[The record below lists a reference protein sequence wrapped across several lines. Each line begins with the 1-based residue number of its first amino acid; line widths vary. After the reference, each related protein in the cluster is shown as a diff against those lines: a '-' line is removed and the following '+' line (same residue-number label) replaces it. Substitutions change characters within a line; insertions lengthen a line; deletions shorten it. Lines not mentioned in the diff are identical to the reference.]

1 MRFAGF
7 SFIMETMRRCILG
20 LLMALLAG
28 RVMAISW
35 VGNTALYLDGRL
47 IPTRGAYVERWQ
59 TMTVVCQTY
68 PIEPGQRVFAVVTT
82 NRWLTTQEYE
92 FTFDYNVGNNSQ
104 WYRILGPF
112 PAGTEV
118 DFYIRAEGPGGPRY
132 DNNSWQNFGYVSR
145 WAPAGRDGTVLQWF
159 QTDYR
164 TMLKRLPEVVRAGYT
179 AIYVPGP
186 QKSGG
191 GGFSAGYNPFDRFD
205 LGDRLQ
211 KGTVRTQYG
220 TTQELQELIEAAH
233 RFDIEVYCDLVLNH
247 NDNRASTAI
256 DRYPDMIPE
265 DFHIRSSA
273 DTGNSEIDFN
283 TASSFSHGMLNH
295 DLVGLVD
302 IAQEDGNNTRTGSFT
317 LPAYATFNGWDKPTF
332 IRNATT
338 PQYYPN
344 LTPVTEDVRQY
355 LKRWCWWLTQVIG
368 FDGFR
373 LDAVKHIPPSFFD
386 TLQNQ
391 PGSASSQ
398 GDLWPYVYGISP
410 TTYVFGEDYTSS
422 GYELREYAKT
432 GTQLLDFPLV
442 FNLRSLFN
450 SQGYGDLGATLSNG
464 YGIDATTGL
473 PYQNGG
479 LGPHVGVGFVQSHD
493 DGPPQANNMAHA
505 FLLTRPGR
513 PKVYYDGNNIEP
525 GNWTHFPRPGR
536 FDSLGQGSDLLLRI
550 LDAKKRFARGS
561 LVNRFVSPNL
571 YIYERQVAGQGTLLV
586 GLNIR
591 GDIGGAMS
599 QIVQTSFAPGQ
610 VLTDLSGQ
618 RPNVIVASDSRVS
631 ITVPPNSDAGSQ
643 NNARGYVLY
652 APVTPQAAGEP
663 IRLVDAGTTLPFE
676 SITLPAGTYATAG
689 SFAAATVTTNRLDIE
704 VRTDATGASAF
715 LRLDNG
721 LAMAGRSPL
730 AGTTEGL
737 TDGYVSMDKIA
748 NGQFRLN
755 GIDLSGLADGLHV
768 FRARVFTH
776 APGRPPIFS
785 EFQAFFYLRRG
796 LPTGWSLDGMLTD
809 FGAPLTTQSRNPS
822 SNLNRLDALYVAND
836 DRYLYLG
843 LAGRVDTAE
852 SLTNGFALW
861 MDTDPGAGTGLRD
874 TSKPND
880 DSGPATRLLSNSR
893 ITLPLN
899 FGAEYGLAI
908 FRHARLGTSPE
919 DSLPGRPRLPFPVGA
934 QVGLYRVEDAV
945 TSVLAGRECAVA
957 YQPRAN
963 RTDPA
968 SGAEIAIPLRQI
980 YASGVSSGA
989 RIGFVGMLLT
999 TGEAG
1004 STLPASDP
1012 NRAALGG
1019 RPAPAAWLSNQILP
1033 SQVSVNNDWGTA
1045 PITLPQSVNYDIRFA
1060 NTVSSGVIIKTR
1072 PFPVGREPG
1081 VSALEVTIV
1090 NTSGVPI
1097 PGPLHLLVEVP
1108 QGVEVTNRVDTSLVP
1123 PARPYLRVTGDSLA
1137 SGSTVRVVVYFR
1149 SQGSFVPT
1157 FVVKSGTGI
1166 L

>member
-1 MRFAGF
+1 
-7 SFIMETMRRCILG
+7 MEAMRRCILG
-20 LLMALLAG
+20 LLLVLAVI
-28 RVMAISW
+28 RVEAISW
-35 VGNTALYLDGRL
+35 VGNTALYLDGRSM
-47 IPTRGAYVERWQ
+47 PTRGSYVERWQ
-59 TMTVVCQTY
+59 TLTVVCQTY

-92 FTFDYNVGNNSQ
+92 FTFDYHVGNNSQ

-118 DFYIRAEGPGGPRY
+118 DFYIRADGTGGPRY
-132 DNNSWQNFGYVSR
+132 DNNAWQNFGYVSR
-145 WAPAGRDGTVLQWF
+145 WAPTARDGAILQWF

-164 TMLKRLPEVVRAGYT
+164 TMLKRLPEVVRAGYS

-220 TTQELQELIEAAH
+220 TTQELQELIQAAH

-247 NDNRASTAI
+247 NDNRASTPI

-302 IAQEDGNNTRTGSFT
+302 IAQEDGNATRAGAFT
-317 LPAYATFNGWDKPTF
+317 LPSYASFNGWDKPAF
-332 IRNATT
+332 VRNAAT

-344 LTPVTEDVRQY
+344 LTPVSEDVRQY
-355 LKRWCWWLTQVIG
+355 LKRWCWWLTSIVG

-386 TLQNQ
+386 SLQNQ
-391 PGSASSQ
+391 PGPASSQ
-398 GDLWPYVYGISP
+398 GDLWPFVYGTSP
-410 TTYVFGEDYTSS
+410 GAYVFGEDYTSS

-442 FNLRSLFN
+442 FNLRNLFN
-450 SQGYGDLGATLSNG
+450 SQGYGDMGAALSNG
-464 YGIDATTGL
+464 YGIDPATGL

-505 FLLTRPGR
+505 FLLTRQGR
-513 PKVYYDGNNIEP
+513 PKVYYDGNNIQP

-536 FDSLGQGSDLLLRI
+536 IDALGQGTDLLLRI
-550 LDAKKRFARGS
+550 LDAKRRFARGA
-561 LVNRFVSPNL
+561 LVNRHVSPNL
-571 YIYERQVAGQGTLLV
+571 YIYERQVNGQGTLLV

-591 GDIGGAMS
+591 GDTGGAMS
-599 QIVQTSFAPGQ
+599 QVVQTSFAPGQ

-618 RPNVIVASDSRVS
+618 RPNVTVASDSRVS

-652 APVTPQAAGEP
+652 APITPQALGDP
-663 IRLVDAGTTLPFE
+663 IRLLDASGAAIPFE
-676 SITLPAGTYATAG
+676 NVALPGGTYATAG
-689 SFAAATVTTNRLDIE
+689 SFAAASVTGDKLDVE
-704 VRTDATGASAF
+704 LRTDATGASAY
-715 LRLDNG
+715 LRLDNA
-721 LAMAGRSPL
+721 LPMAGRTPSS
-730 AGTTEGL
+730 GTPEGL
-737 TDGYVSMDKIA
+737 YDGYVAMDKLA

-755 GIDLSGLADGLHV
+755 GIDVSILADGLHV
-768 FRARVFTH
+768 LRARVFTH
-776 APGRPPIFS
+776 APGRPPVFS

-796 LPTGWSLDGMLTD
+796 LPTSWSLDGLLTD
-809 FGAPLTTQSRNPS
+809 FGSPLTSQTRNPS
-822 SNLNRLDALYVAND
+822 SNLNRLDALYVTND

-843 LAGRVDTAE
+843 MAGRVDTAE
-852 SLTNGFALW
+852 GLTNGFALW

-880 DSGPATRLLSNSR
+880 DSGPAPRLLSNSR
-893 ITLPLN
+893 ITLPVA
-899 FGAEYGLAI
+899 FGAEFGLAV
-908 FRHARLGTSPE
+908 FRHSRLGTSPE
-919 DSLPGRPRLPFPVGA
+919 DGRPGGPRLPFPVGA
-934 QVGLYRVEDAV
+934 QAGLYFVEDAA
-945 TSVLAGRECAVA
+945 TQVLGGRECAVA
-957 YQPRAN
+957 YQPRPN
-963 RTDPA
+963 RSDPA

-980 YASGVSSGA
+980 YASGIAPGA
-989 RIGFVGMLLT
+989 RIGFVGMLLS

-1004 STLPASDP
+1004 STLPATDP

-1019 RPAPAAWLSNQILP
+1019 RPAPASWLSNQIVP
-1033 SQVSVNNDWGTA
+1033 PQVSVNNDWGTA
-1045 PITLPQSVNYDIRFA
+1045 PITLPQSVNYDLRYA
-1060 NTVSSGVIIKTR
+1060 SLVSTGIVLKTR
-1072 PFPVGREPG
+1072 PMPVPRQPG
-1081 VSALEVTIV
+1081 TSVIEVTV
-1090 NTSGVPI
+1090 TNVSGAPI
-1097 PGPLHLLVEVP
+1097 PGPLHLLIEVP
-1108 QGVEVTNRVDTSLVP
+1108 PGVEVTNRLEMSLIAP
-1123 PARPYLRVTGDSLA
+1123 QRAYLRLTSDALPNGGSVSGIARFRA
-1137 SGSTVRVVVYFR
+1137 SAPFA
-1149 SQGSFVPT
+1149 PT
-1157 FVVKSGTGI
+1157 FSIKSGAGV

>member
-1 MRFAGF
+1 
-7 SFIMETMRRCILG
+7 MRRCIW
-20 LLMALLAG
+20 ALLLCLAG
-28 RVMAISW
+28 HASAISW
-35 VGNTALYLDGRL
+35 VGNTALYLDGRAM
-47 IPTRGAYVERWQ
+47 PTRGAYVEKWQ
-59 TMTVVCQTY
+59 TLTVVCQTY
-68 PIEPGQRVFAVVTT
+68 PIEPGQRVYAVVTT
-82 NRWLTTQEYE
+82 NRWITTQEYE

-112 PAGTEV
+112 PAGAEV

-145 WAPAGRDGTVLQWF
+145 WAPSPRDGAILQWF

-164 TMLKRLPEVVRAGYT
+164 TMLLRLPEVVKAGYS

-220 TTQELQELIEAAH
+220 TTQELQELIQVAR
-233 RFDIEVYCDLVLNH
+233 RFGIEVYCDLVLNH
-247 NDNRASTAI
+247 NDNRASTGI

-265 DFHIRSSA
+265 DFHIRSST

-302 IAQEDGNNTRTGSFT
+302 IAQEDGNNTRTGAFT
-317 LPAYATFNGWDKPTF
+317 LPSYAAFNAWDKPSF

-344 LTPVTEDVRQY
+344 LLPVTEDARQY
-355 LKRWCWWLTQVIG
+355 LKRWCWWLTSVIG

-386 TLQNQ
+386 NLQNQ

-398 GDLWPYVYGISP
+398 GDLWPYVYGIAP
-410 TTYVFGEDYTSS
+410 NAYVFGEDYTSS

-450 SQGYGDLGATLSNG
+450 SAGYGDIGLALSNG
-464 YGIDATTGL
+464 YGIDPATGL

-479 LGPHVGVGFVQSHD
+479 LGPNVGVGFVQSHD

-513 PKVYYDGNNIEP
+513 PKVYYDGNNIQP

-536 FDSLGQGSDLLLRI
+536 FDALGQSSDLLLRI

-561 LVNRFVSPNL
+561 LVNRWVSQSL
-571 YIYERQVAGQGTLLV
+571 YIYERQVEGKGVLLV

-591 GDIGGAMS
+591 GDTGGALS
-599 QIVQTSFAPGQ
+599 QTVQTSFAPGQ
-610 VLTDLSGQ
+610 VLVDLSGQ

-652 APVTPQAAGEP
+652 APISPQPSGEP
-663 IRLVDAGTTLPFE
+663 IRLADPSGPIAFAPVALPG
-676 SITLPAGTYATAG
+676 GTYASGGTFSAASVTAD
-689 SFAAATVTTNRLDIE
+689 RIDIE
-704 VRTDATGASAF
+704 VRTDTSGATAH
-715 LRLDNG
+715 LKLDYG
-721 LAMAGRSPL
+721 LALAGRTPAS
-730 AGTTEGL
+730 GTPEGL
-737 TDGYVSMDKIA
+737 TDGFVTMDKVA
-748 NGQFRLN
+748 DGHFRLD
-755 GIDLSGLADGLHV
+755 GVDVSGLADGLHLL
-768 FRARVFTH
+768 RARVFTH
-776 APGRPPIFS
+776 APGRPPVFS
-785 EFQAFFYLRRG
+785 DFQAFFYLRRG
-796 LPTGWSLDGMLTD
+796 LPTGWALDGLLSD
-809 FGAPLTTQSRNPS
+809 FGPPLTTQARNPS
-822 SNLNRLDALYVAND
+822 SNLNRLDALYVTND

-852 SLTNGFALW
+852 GLTNGFALW

-874 TSKPND
+874 LTKPND
-880 DSGPATRLLSNSR
+880 DSGPAPRLLSNSR
-893 ITLPLN
+893 ITLPVN
-899 FGAEYGLAI
+899 FGAEYALAV
-908 FRHARLGTSPE
+908 FRHSRLGTSPE
-919 DSLPGRPRLPFPVGA
+919 DARPGAPRLPYFVGSQA
-934 QVGLYRVEDAV
+934 GLYRVEDAV
-945 TSVLAGRECAVA
+945 TAVLSGRESAIA

-980 YASGVSSGA
+980 YAGGLSAGA
-989 RIGFVGMLLT
+989 RIGFVGMLLS

-1004 STLPASDP
+1004 TTLPASDP

-1019 RPAPAAWLSNQILP
+1019 RPAPASWLSNQILP
-1033 SQVSVNNDWGTA
+1033 SQVNVTNDWGTA
-1045 PITLPQSVNYDIRFA
+1045 PITLPQSVAYDVRYA
-1060 NTVSSGVIIKTR
+1060 SPVSGVVVKTR
-1072 PFPVGREPG
+1072 PAPIAKQPG
-1081 VSALEVTIV
+1081 ASALEVTV
-1090 NTSGVPI
+1090 TNASGASI
-1097 PGPLHLLVEVP
+1097 PGPIHLLVGVP
-1108 QGVEVTNRVDTSLVP
+1108 SGVQVTNFLGTSLVP
-1123 PARPYLRVTGDSLA
+1123 PQRPYLRVTADTLA
-1137 SGSTVRVVVYFR
+1137 NGASASVVVRFQ
-1149 SQGSFVPT
+1149 SSSGFTPT
-1157 FVVKSGTGI
+1157 FEVKSGSGV